1 MTDNDKIFL
10 TQINFKAIR
19 KALGWSITSAA
30 EKLGVSRQTI
40 FNIDAGRSKM
50 TKTQYLAICYLI
62 DEDVKDN
69 PGKAESLYDMLFALG
84 FTDGSEIINF

>member
-1 MTDNDKIFL
+1 MKDEEKIIL
-10 TQINFKAIR
+10 MQNNFKGIR
-19 KALGWSITSAA
+19 AVLGWTQKTAA
-30 EKLGVSRQTI
+30 EKMCVSRQTI
-40 FNIDAGRSKM
+40 LNIDAGRSKM

-84 FTDGSEIINF
+84 FTDGSDIIKF